1 MEQKS
6 VGLAVASMVCGI
18 VGLVLSCCVPY
29 LPIVLGIVGVVLG
42 AISLRKQA
50 GGKGMAIAGL
60 VCSIITLV
68 PAVMLLVLGSSL
80 LASMGLASF

>member
-6 VGLAVASMVCGI
+6 SGLSIASMVCGI

-29 LPIVLGIVGVVLG
+29 LPLILGIVGLVLG

-50 GGKGMAIAGL
+50 GGKGMAIAGI
-60 VCSIITLV
+60 VCSIITLI
-68 PAVMLLVLGSSL
+68 PAILMLVMGASL
-80 LASMGLASF
+80 LSTLTA

>member
-6 VGLAVASMVCGI
+6 SGLSIASMVCGI

-29 LPIVLGIVGVVLG
+29 LPLILGIVGLVLG

-50 GGKGMAIAGL
+50 GGKGMAVAGI
-60 VCSIITLV
+60 VCSIITLI
-68 PAVMLLVLGSSL
+68 PAILMLVMGASL
-80 LASMGLASF
+80 LSTLTA